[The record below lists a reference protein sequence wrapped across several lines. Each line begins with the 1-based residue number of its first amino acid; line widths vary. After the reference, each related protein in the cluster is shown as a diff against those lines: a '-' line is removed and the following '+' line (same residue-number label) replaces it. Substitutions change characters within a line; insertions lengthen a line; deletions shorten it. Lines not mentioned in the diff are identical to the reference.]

1 MLIIEFWHWW
11 VLALVLAA
19 LDMLLQSGFF
29 LWLGIAAFP
38 VGLVLWFDPDL
49 SWQVQSLIFAGL
61 AILNVVLTQFFTGN
75 RQPSSDRP
83 YLNRR
88 GYQYL
93 GQLIVLESPIVNG
106 RGRAYVGDTL
116 WTVEGS
122 DLPAGETVKVVGTD
136 GVLLQVERA
145 PPRQPEAET
154 APGQPTSTASA

>member
-29 LWLGIAAFP
+29 LWLGLAAFP
-38 VGLVLWFDPDL
+38 VGLVLLFDPDL
-49 SWQVQSLIFAGL
+49 SWQIQSLVFAGL
-61 AILNVVLTQFFTGN
+61 AIFNVILTQFFTTTQ
-75 RQPSSDRP
+75 RPRSDRP

-145 PPRQPEAET
+145 PPRTPEA
-154 APGQPTSTASA
+154 AQPPAEPAAI